1 MVEWAEIEFHL
12 VLRCGNPAAQL
23 EERQQAFPPT
33 RLIACSKVVIPDPHP
48 QIGESD
54 LQQRHDLIFGVIQFL
69 HFAFACPEFFS
80 AFAGHV
86 GGPDM
91 TFRSSSTHVFHRRW
105 WLRARR
111 VGDVLPTP
119 LLVAGL

>member
-1 MVEWAEIEFHL
+1 MVEWAEVESHL

-23 EERQQAFPPT
+23 EEWHQAFPAT
-33 RLIACSKVVIPDPHP
+33 RLVAFSKVVIPDPHP
-48 QIGESD
+48 QIRESD

-69 HFAFACPEFFS
+69 HFAFACSEVFS

-86 GGPDM
+86 GGLGR
-91 TFRSSSTHVFHRRW
+91 TFHSSSIRVFHRRW

-111 VGDVLPTP
+111 VDDVLPTL
-119 LLVAGL
+119 LLVAVL